1 LLLAGNFGDGR
12 INVLAKRGARYAR
25 QVTGQVRG
33 TSTGKPFA
41 EPGLWGLLPGTATTG
56 GTDAL
61 WFTAGARPSATPT
74 SSADISHGCAACS
87 PTPNPSTGPET
98 RNAVR
103 SAKSGTRHRTGNS
116 IGTARS
122 SPRCDRRG
130 RCPDR
135 A

>member
-1 LLLAGNFGDGR
+1 MARLAIGKEFLAEYAKLDRDTRSAVDTAIAEFARQTHAAGR
-12 INVLAKRGARYAR
+12 I
-25 QVTGQVRG
+25 
-33 TSTGKPFA
+33 SP
-41 EPGLWGLLPGTATTG
+41 
-56 GTDAL
+56 
-61 WFTAGARPSATPT
+61 
-74 SSADISHGCAACS
+74 GCAACS